1 MAQVIHRLVR
11 RTPNDPAYVALR
23 EQLVDARKRADLT
36 QQQLADLV
44 GRPQSF
50 VAKIEAGERF
60 LDAVELI
67 ALAKTLNLNFE
78 DLTKKVL
85 RSL

>member
-1 MAQVIHRLVR
+1 MAQVIHRLIR

>member
-1 MAQVIHRLVR
+1 MAQVIHRLLR
-11 RTPNDPAYVALR
+11 RTPHDPAYVALR
-23 EQLVDARKRADLT
+23 EQLVDARKSADLT
-36 QQQLADLV
+36 QQQLADMI

-67 ALAKTLNLNFE
+67 ALVNILKLDFQHMAEKILQ
-78 DLTKKVL
+78 KI
-85 RSL
+85 